1 MAWIRCGR
9 NLNRKT
15 DPPAFLRKQTMP
27 LSIPLDTSLYLQD
40 DTAPVAGTGTFYG
53 QVGGAARIF
62 DTGSDT
68 VRWDGVVGFSIE
80 AIAAGASYQF
90 IVQGSSSAT
99 FASDI
104 QTLATYLPG
113 AVEQEVLPISSVF
126 NEVIYRY
133 LRLKMIF
140 TGSSPSVTTTTW
152 VQPLASIED
161 LTFPELIKIQGVY
174 WDNYAAAVSNLR
186 AWMSGTE
193 TGGPY
198 LDGRYPLSD
207 GQGNKVLA
215 YAPAALATKSS
226 LAELSDRVGEFQTV
240 AATKLEVQDVSA
252 DLATL
257 RATMVANRQGISVEA
272 TRANLNA
279 LAGPFITGAAGL
291 VLADPA
297 GDVTNG
303 NGYYRY
309 SGGAWVWIAAN
320 MPASVAASLGL
331 LEADVIQTIG
341 RPVDPIDGGGVS
353 DAMYIPG
360 ELVSHAGQL
369 TSVKFF
375 AHVAGTVQLSR
386 YSKSGT
392 AIHRLNNVF
401 LTVAAGPVTLT
412 PAQFGTIMCNAGDML
427 GLAGLGIL
435 TASPSKPADAPGWY
449 QVRADLDDRTLG
461 TIQTNIRIEFQ
472 FNVAQHYQVV
482 NGADYVLLKNQVQT
496 IDNRLDV
503 VEDTTALLQSNTTQ
517 IIGRTA
523 DPVDGLPVSDAMYIW
538 GDPAAHP
545 GPLQSLKVWIETVA
559 TLTLAKYSRAGATF
573 SRNLLVNL
581 TPASTGLNTFTSAQY
596 GDVQVAQGEYLALTG
611 AGVFAATG
619 GPADGVGWYQV
630 NAIPVDRPV
639 PSLNTGNRLEA
650 QFVIPQSYQA
660 VTADAVIDLQTRVA
674 ILEEE
679 PGGGGVTGVA
689 DDATVPSPLWIAP
702 GVSVH
707 QAPLF
712 GGRVGQRMKRSQ
724 GIRCLAHLATVA
736 DVYNGGSIAGLTN
749 ATSPEAMYGAT
760 ALQLATTG
768 AGSLVTIAP
777 LAADTVPTNVVDG
790 LIRIW
795 FKPILNVS
803 ANIDRFQVQLHSA
816 GSPASPTGNYHEIPV
831 GSSSWLKSLLTSAN
845 GVGRWQS
852 STIPANAFTAVGTG
866 ANLSAITFARLVFRA
881 SSGNSFTIQIG
892 NVELVPNALTKAKCI
907 LSFDD
912 GHLGQFT
919 YAAVQMAKYG
929 FRGIAYPS
937 PPAILVDVSGSY
949 MSSKHLQQLHDN
961 LGWQIGSQAWNT
973 ETLADISLMTENQ
986 FTGNMGALR
995 NWQNSEGFT
1004 GGEHG
1009 SYFSGILPTNM
1020 DTFVTFRKHFR
1031 SMRSFLGGNASGVPL
1046 TYGESFP
1053 FGDPMNIRAL
1063 NGAAYTGTD
1072 NGDRL
1077 QMHVDQAIQYKGVCQ
1092 FVWHNE
1098 PNVAGNIQNGF
1109 LQLLAYLHA
1118 NRSSIDVCTEEDLMF
1133 G

>member
-1 MAWIRCGR
+1 
-9 NLNRKT
+9 
-15 DPPAFLRKQTMP
+15 MP
-27 LSIPLDTSLYLQD
+27 LLIPPDTSLYLQD
-40 DTAPVAGTGTFYG
+40 NTAPVAGAGTYYG
-53 QVGGAARIF
+53 KVGGTARIF

-68 VRWDGVVGFSIE
+68 DRWDGLVGFSIE
-80 AIAAGASYQF
+80 AVAAGSTYQF
-90 IVQGSSSAT
+90 IVQGSSSST
-99 FASDI
+99 FASDV
-104 QTLATYLPG
+104 QTLATYLPA
-113 AVEQEVLPISSVF
+113 AVTQEVLPISSMF
-126 NEVIYRY
+126 NEVVYRY
-133 LRLKMIF
+133 LRLKMVL
-140 TGSSPSVTTTTW
+140 TGSAPSVTTTTW
-152 VQPLASIED
+152 VQPLAEIEG
-161 LTFPELIKIQGVY
+161 LTFPELITIQGVY

-186 AWMSGTE
+186 AWMAGTE

-215 YAPAALATKSS
+215 YAPAALASRSS

-240 AATKLEVQDVSA
+240 AATKLEVQDVVA

-272 TRANLNA
+272 TKANLVA

-309 SGGAWVWIAAN
+309 SGSAWVWVAAN

-331 LEADVIQTIG
+331 LEADVVQTLG
-341 RPVDPIDGGGVS
+341 RPVDPIDGS
-353 DAMYIPG
+353 AISASMYLPG
-360 ELVSHAGQL
+360 DVVSHDGQL
-369 TSVKFF
+369 TSVKVWIK
-375 AHVAGTVQLSR
+375 ATGSLQLSH
-386 YSKSGT
+386 YSRSGLN
-392 AIHRLNNVF
+392 IHRLNNVF
-401 LTVAAGPVTLT
+401 ITVTTTGLHTFT
-412 PAQFGTIMCNAGDML
+412 PADFGTIMCSAGDML
-427 GLAGLGIL
+427 GLAGDGMF
-435 TASPSKPADAPGWY
+435 TASPSKLADPPGWY
-449 QVRADLDDRTLG
+449 QVNAALDDRTL
-461 TIQTNIRIEFQ
+461 TTLNTTIRIEFQ
-472 FNVAQHYQVV
+472 FNVSQHYQVL
-482 NGADYVLLKNQVQT
+482 NGADYLLLKNQVQT
-496 IDNRLDV
+496 IDTRVDV
-503 VEDTTALLQSNTTQ
+503 LEDITDLMQSNTTQ
-517 IIGRTA
+517 IIGRTS

-545 GPLQSLKVWIETVA
+545 GPLQSLKVWIESVA
-559 TLTLAKYSRAGATF
+559 TLTLAKYSRAGAVF
-573 SRNLLVNL
+573 SRNLLVDL
-581 TPASTGLNTFTSAQY
+581 TPTGTGLNTFTSAQY

-611 AGVFAATG
+611 PGVFAATG

-674 ILEEE
+674 VLEEDT
-679 PGGGGVTGVA
+679 GGGAVTGVA

-712 GGRVGQRMKRSQ
+712 GGRVGQRLKRSQ
-724 GIRCLAHLATVA
+724 GVRCLAHLATVA
-736 DVYNGGSIAGLTN
+736 DIYNGGTISGLSNVT
-749 ATSPEAMYGAT
+749 AADAMYGAT
-760 ALQLATTG
+760 ALQLTTTG
-768 AGSLVTIAP
+768 TGALVPLAP
-777 LAADTVPTNVVDG
+777 LAADTVPTNVIGG

-795 FKPILNVS
+795 FKPILNIS
-803 ANIDRFQVQLHSA
+803 ANIDRFSIQLHSA
-816 GSPASPTGNYHEIPV
+816 GSPSSPTANFHEIPV
-831 GSSSWLKSLLTSAN
+831 GSSSWLKSILTSVN
-845 GVGRWQS
+845 GAGRWQS
-852 STIPANAFTAVGTG
+852 STIPANAFQIAAGGTG
-866 ANLSAITFARLVFRA
+866 ANLNAITWAKLVFRA
-881 SSGNSFTIQIG
+881 SAGNSFSIQPG
-892 NVELVPNALTKAKCI
+892 NIEFVPNALPKAKCI

-929 FRGIAYPS
+929 FRGVAYPS

-949 MSSKHLQQLHDN
+949 MSSKQLQQLHDN

-973 ETLADISLMTENQ
+973 ESLSDISLMTENQ

-1020 DTFVTFRKHFR
+1020 EAYVTFRKHFR
-1031 SMRSFLGGNASGVPL
+1031 SMRSFLGGNSSGVPL

-1063 NGAAYTGTD
+1063 NGASYTGTD

-1077 QMHVDQAIQYKGVCQ
+1077 QMHVDQAIQYNGVCQ

-1098 PNVAGNIQNGF
+1098 TNITTPNANIQNGF
-1109 LQLLAYLHA
+1109 LQLLSYLHA
-1118 NRSSIDVCTEEDLMF
+1118 NRGSIDVCTEEDLMF